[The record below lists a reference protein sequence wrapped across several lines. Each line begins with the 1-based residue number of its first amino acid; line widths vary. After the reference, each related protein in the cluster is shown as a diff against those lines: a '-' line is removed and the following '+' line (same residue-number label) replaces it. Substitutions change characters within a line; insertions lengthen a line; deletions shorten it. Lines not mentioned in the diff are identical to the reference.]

1 MWTCEEQACDGVCT
15 AWGNSH
21 YETFDGRIYDIEGD
35 CQYMLA
41 KGKQTS
47 KDQFEVIVTVSWMG
61 LFATPAGITAQWR
74 TSTRT
79 FHTSWICSYTSYEVY
94 DEDITSCNLIVIRI

>member
-35 CQYMLA
+35 CQYLLA
-41 KGKQTS
+41 RGRETS
-47 KDQFEVIVTVSWMG
+47 KDQFEVIVTVSLRTWKNG
-61 LFATPAGITAQWR
+61 PPPPTGRHSVDEINNALWR
-74 TSTRT
+74 
-79 FHTSWICSYTSYEVY
+79 
-94 DEDITSCNLIVIRI
+94 